1 MFGFSGKL
9 LITNIFNHINNNL
22 FSVILGKYY
31 SKIEVGYYNQS
42 NKWCGMGQQFILG
55 MINGVAQPVLAKI
68 SEDTDR
74 QQRVF
79 RKMLRFTAFISF
91 PAMLGLGII
100 AEELIVISIT
110 DKWYSSV
117 SIMQILCISGAFVPI
132 ANLYQQLIISKGKS
146 RIFMWNIIILG
157 MLLLT
162 GVLLVH
168 SYGIY
173 AMLAMYVSTN
183 ILWLLRWHHFVQL
196 EIGLKLRHALAD
208 ILPYAIIAASVM
220 AVTYYTARPIENIY
234 VRLASKILLA
244 MALYAAAMWASRSV
258 TFESSTLTETFL
270 AEDVDGLFVWDN
282 TPMKMAV
289 LVTLYHTY
297 NTHRLPSW
305 KALMKDKKL
314 PKTKLMK
321 WKLKAT
327 CKNITGETLA
337 FLTYKKPVL
346 LNCHLKFDP
355 NQHFHIPELG
365 IDGDYLHAFRKM
377 TEITWKLNE
386 VTGRECRHLADNLQL
401 PQEYVG
407 CQIRG
412 GDKITET
419 NLLPA
424 EYYIRLIKQKTD
436 LRDVFVLTDDY
447 RIFRQVQSLA
457 PDIRWYTLCDS
468 GEKGYVNSAFTQ
480 TTKELK
486 QKQMTRFLSSIQL
499 LMNASIFTGSITTGP
514 SLFLLKKFYP
524 DISPAD
530 CLLEDFPQAAT
541 LPIPGRSQMAAE
553 FLQGNL
559 KL

>member
-1 MFGFSGKL
+1 MSA
-9 LITNIFNHINNNL
+9 NNL
-22 FSVILGKYY
+22 TTTYRLLNS
-31 SKIEVGYYNQS
+31 S
-42 NKWCGMGQQFILG
+42 
-55 MINGVAQPVLAKI
+55 
-68 SEDTDR
+68 
-74 QQRVF
+74 F
-79 RKMLRFTAFISF
+79 RKTMIFHLGIDAGFFTEYTYMLH
-91 PAMLGLGII
+91 AMLYCLQHKIQFKLYSDDANFGWEKGW
-100 AEELIVISIT
+100 T
-110 DKWYSSV
+110 D
-117 SIMQILCISGAFVPI
+117 CFVP
-132 ANLYQQLIISKGKS
+132 
-146 RIFMWNIIILG
+146 FCEE
-157 MLLLT
+157 
-162 GVLLVH
+162 VH
-168 SYGIY
+168 E
-173 AMLAMYVSTN
+173 AF
-183 ILWLLRWHHFVQL
+183 H
-196 EIGLKLRHALAD
+196 
-208 ILPYAIIAASVM
+208 
-220 AVTYYTARPIENIY
+220 
-234 VRLASKILLA
+234 
-244 MALYAAAMWASRSV
+244 
-258 TFESSTLTETFL
+258 
-270 AEDVDGLFVWDN
+270 
-282 TPMKMAV
+282 
-289 LVTLYHTY
+289 HTY

-412 GDKITET
+412 GDKVTET

-486 QKQMTRFLSSIQL
+486 QKQMTRFLSSIQV
-499 LMNASIFTGSITTGP
+499 LMNASIFTRSITTGP

>member
-1 MFGFSGKL
+1 
-9 LITNIFNHINNNL
+9 
-22 FSVILGKYY
+22 
-31 SKIEVGYYNQS
+31 
-42 NKWCGMGQQFILG
+42 
-55 MINGVAQPVLAKI
+55 
-68 SEDTDR
+68 
-74 QQRVF
+74 
-79 RKMLRFTAFISF
+79 
-91 PAMLGLGII
+91 
-100 AEELIVISIT
+100 
-110 DKWYSSV
+110 
-117 SIMQILCISGAFVPI
+117 
-132 ANLYQQLIISKGKS
+132 
-146 RIFMWNIIILG
+146 
-157 MLLLT
+157 
-162 GVLLVH
+162 
-168 SYGIY
+168 
-173 AMLAMYVSTN
+173 
-183 ILWLLRWHHFVQL
+183 
-196 EIGLKLRHALAD
+196 
-208 ILPYAIIAASVM
+208 
-220 AVTYYTARPIENIY
+220 
-234 VRLASKILLA
+234 
-244 MALYAAAMWASRSV
+244 
-258 TFESSTLTETFL
+258 
-270 AEDVDGLFVWDN
+270 
-282 TPMKMAV
+282 
-289 LVTLYHTY
+289 
-297 NTHRLPSW
+297 
-305 KALMKDKKL
+305 
-314 PKTKLMK
+314 
-321 WKLKAT
+321 
-327 CKNITGETLA
+327 
-337 FLTYKKPVL
+337 
-346 LNCHLKFDP
+346 
-355 NQHFHIPELG
+355 
-365 IDGDYLHAFRKM
+365 M

-412 GDKITET
+412 GDKVTET

-486 QKQMTRFLSSIQL
+486 QKQMTRFLSSIQV

>member
-1 MFGFSGKL
+1 M
-9 LITNIFNHINNNL
+9 
-22 FSVILGKYY
+22 
-31 SKIEVGYYNQS
+31 KIK
-42 NKWCGMGQQFILG
+42 NKQ
-55 MINGVAQPVLAKI
+55 
-68 SEDTDR
+68 
-74 QQRVF
+74 
-79 RKMLRFTAFISF
+79 
-91 PAMLGLGII
+91 MLGLV
-100 AEELIVISIT
+100 A
-110 DKWYSSV
+110 
-117 SIMQILCISGAFVPI
+117 A
-132 ANLYQQLIISKGKS
+132 
-146 RIFMWNIIILG
+146 
-157 MLLLT
+157 LLLACPA
-162 GVLLVH
+162 VH
-168 SYGIY
+168 
-173 AMLAMYVSTN
+173 ARRATMRVEVTN
-183 ILWLLRWHHFVQL
+183 SSKMPRTDEPVVFNLKD
-196 EIGLKLRHALAD
+196 IGEVKR
-208 ILPYAIIAASVM
+208 
-220 AVTYYTARPIENIY
+220 AV
-234 VRLASKILLA
+234 
-244 MALYAAAMWASRSV
+244 
-258 TFESSTLTETFL
+258 
-270 AEDVDGLFVWDN
+270 
-282 TPMKMAV
+282 
-289 LVTLYHTY
+289 VTLNGKEIPSQLDDLDGDCVYDELCFLTDVGAHETKNY
-297 NTHRLPSW
+297 RVELFDDGEQKTFPARTFAELVLPS
-305 KALMKDKKL
+305 KDKKL

>member
-1 MFGFSGKL
+1 MSA
-9 LITNIFNHINNNL
+9 NNL
-22 FSVILGKYY
+22 TTTYRLLNS
-31 SKIEVGYYNQS
+31 S
-42 NKWCGMGQQFILG
+42 
-55 MINGVAQPVLAKI
+55 
-68 SEDTDR
+68 
-74 QQRVF
+74 F
-79 RKMLRFTAFISF
+79 RKTMIFHLGIDAGFFTEYTYMLH
-91 PAMLGLGII
+91 AMLYCLQHKIQFKLYSDDANFGWEKGW
-100 AEELIVISIT
+100 T
-110 DKWYSSV
+110 D
-117 SIMQILCISGAFVPI
+117 CFVP
-132 ANLYQQLIISKGKS
+132 
-146 RIFMWNIIILG
+146 FCEE
-157 MLLLT
+157 
-162 GVLLVH
+162 VH
-168 SYGIY
+168 E
-173 AMLAMYVSTN
+173 AF
-183 ILWLLRWHHFVQL
+183 H
-196 EIGLKLRHALAD
+196 
-208 ILPYAIIAASVM
+208 
-220 AVTYYTARPIENIY
+220 
-234 VRLASKILLA
+234 
-244 MALYAAAMWASRSV
+244 
-258 TFESSTLTETFL
+258 
-270 AEDVDGLFVWDN
+270 
-282 TPMKMAV
+282 
-289 LVTLYHTY
+289 HTY

-457 PDIRWYTLCDS
+457 PDIRW
-468 GEKGYVNSAFTQ
+468 
-480 TTKELK
+480 
-486 QKQMTRFLSSIQL
+486 
-499 LMNASIFTGSITTGP
+499 
-514 SLFLLKKFYP
+514 
-524 DISPAD
+524 
-530 CLLEDFPQAAT
+530 
-541 LPIPGRSQMAAE
+541 
-553 FLQGNL
+553 
-559 KL
+559 

>member
-1 MFGFSGKL
+1 MSA
-9 LITNIFNHINNNL
+9 NNL
-22 FSVILGKYY
+22 TTTYRLLNS
-31 SKIEVGYYNQS
+31 S
-42 NKWCGMGQQFILG
+42 
-55 MINGVAQPVLAKI
+55 
-68 SEDTDR
+68 
-74 QQRVF
+74 F
-79 RKMLRFTAFISF
+79 RKTMIFHLGIDAGFFTEYTYMLHAMLYCLNTRYSSSSIPTMPTSVGRKVGQTVSSPSVRKCTKRFTTPTTPTACLRGSIDE
-91 PAMLGLGII
+91 GQEI
-100 AEELIVISIT
+100 AQDQT
-110 DKWYSSV
+110 DE
-117 SIMQILCISGAFVPI
+117 ME
-132 ANLYQQLIISKGKS
+132 
-146 RIFMWNIIILG
+146 
-157 MLLLT
+157 T
-162 GVLLVH
+162 
-168 SYGIY
+168 
-173 AMLAMYVSTN
+173 
-183 ILWLLRWHHFVQL
+183 
-196 EIGLKLRHALAD
+196 
-208 ILPYAIIAASVM
+208 
-220 AVTYYTARPIENIY
+220 
-234 VRLASKILLA
+234 
-244 MALYAAAMWASRSV
+244 
-258 TFESSTLTETFL
+258 ES
-270 AEDVDGLFVWDN
+270 
-282 TPMKMAV
+282 
-289 LVTLYHTY
+289 
-297 NTHRLPSW
+297 
-305 KALMKDKKL
+305 
-314 PKTKLMK
+314 
-321 WKLKAT
+321 T

-412 GDKITET
+412 GDKVTET

-486 QKQMTRFLSSIQL
+486 QKQMTRFLSSIQV